1 MGLIPRAWVLAAV
14 LALTACGSS
23 SPPATHDPEA
33 PLRDAFAQILADADS
48 VLYGDLLNYL
58 GNHDAE
64 RIPTRCRADTC
75 SLGFIRYSDPT
86 RFSVENVDLAVVG
99 TRPGIRIVRE
109 DGSFEWTDV
118 EVYGGWMQYAFFATQ
133 ADLFTNPADPNRGYT
148 RVKAY
153 AVGQSS
159 GVNPILAGA
168 SARWSG
174 LMLGRDLAVGSD
186 RGQALQGDATIH
198 VEFGAAGMAAD
209 VRFSGIAV
217 IGSGAARPDMEWRGM
232 AVEGGAFERYESP
245 SERIRGR
252 FYGPGQEEAGGI
264 FERGTITGAFGGVR
278 H

>member
-1 MGLIPRAWVLAAV
+1 VIPRTLALAAV
-14 LALTACGSS
+14 LALTACGNSD
-23 SPPATHDPEA
+23 PATMDDPAE
-33 PLRDAFAQILADADS
+33 PLRDAFARILADADS
-48 VLYGDLLNYL
+48 VLYGDIVNYL
-58 GNHDAE
+58 GNRAAE

-86 RFSVENVDLAVVG
+86 RFSVENVDLTLVG
-99 TRPGIRIVRE
+99 TRPGIQIVRE

-118 EVYGGWMQYAFFATQ
+118 EVYGGWMRHAFFATQ

-153 AVGQSS
+153 AVGQSP
-159 GVNPILAGA
+159 GVNPILTGG
-168 SARWSG
+168 SAQWSG

-186 RGQALQGDATIH
+186 RGRALRGDATIR

-209 VRFSGIAV
+209 VLFSGIAV
-217 IGSGAARPDMEWRGM
+217 IGSGAARPDMAWRGM
-232 AVEGGAFERYESP
+232 PVAAGAFEHYESP

-252 FYGPGQEEAGGI
+252 FYGPDQQETGGI

-278 H
+278 R

>member
-1 MGLIPRAWVLAAV
+1 MIPKALVLATV
-14 LALTACGSS
+14 LALSACGGSA
-23 SPPATHDPEA
+23 PVTTDDPAG

-48 VLYGDLLNYL
+48 VLYGDLVNYI
-58 GNHDAE
+58 GNRDAE

-86 RFSVENVDLAVVG
+86 RFSVENVDLTLVG
-99 TRPGIRIVRE
+99 TWPGIRIVRE

-153 AVGQSS
+153 AVGESP
-159 GVNPILAGA
+159 GVNPILAGG
-168 SARWSG
+168 SAQWSG

-198 VEFGAAGMAAD
+198 VQFGAARMEAD
-209 VRFSGIAV
+209 VQFSGIAV
-217 IGSGAARPDMEWRGM
+217 IESGAARPDMAWRGM
-232 AVEGGAFERYESP
+232 TVEAGAFEHYESP

-252 FYGPGQEEAGGI
+252 FYGPDQQEAGGI

-278 H
+278 R

>member
-1 MGLIPRAWVLAAV
+1 MIPKALALATV
-14 LALTACGSS
+14 LALSACGGST
-23 SPPATHDPEA
+23 PATTEDPAA
-33 PLRDAFAQILADADS
+33 PLREAFARILADADS
-48 VLYGDLLNYL
+48 VLYGDLVNYL
-58 GNHDAE
+58 GNHEAE

-75 SLGFIRYSDPT
+75 SLGFVRYSDPT
-86 RFSVENVDLAVVG
+86 RFSVENVDLTVAG

-153 AVGQSS
+153 AVGQSP
-159 GVNPILAGA
+159 GVNPILTGG

-198 VEFGAAGMAAD
+198 VEFGAAGMEAD
-209 VRFSGIAV
+209 VEFSGIAV
-217 IGSGAARPDMEWRGM
+217 IASGAARPDMAWRGM
-232 AVEGGAFERYESP
+232 TVEAGGFERYESP

-252 FYGPGQEEAGGI
+252 FYGPEQQEAGGI
-264 FERGTITGAFGGVR
+264 FEHGTITGAFGGVR
-278 H
+278 R

>member
-1 MGLIPRAWVLAAV
+1 MIPKA
-14 LALTACGSS
+14 LALATMLALSACGGST
-23 SPPATHDPEA
+23 PATTEDPAA
-33 PLRDAFAQILADADS
+33 PLRDAFARILADADS
-48 VLYGDLLNYL
+48 VLYGDLVNYL
-58 GNHDAE
+58 GNRDAE

-86 RFSVENVDLAVVG
+86 RFSVENVDLTAVG

-153 AVGQSS
+153 AVGESP
-159 GVNPILAGA
+159 GVNPILAGG
-168 SARWSG
+168 SAQWSG
-174 LMLGRDLAVGSD
+174 LMLGRDLAVGPD

-198 VEFGAAGMAAD
+198 VEFGAAGMEAD
-209 VRFSGIAV
+209 VEFSGIAV
-217 IGSGAARPDMEWRGM
+217 IASGSARPDMAWRGM
-232 AVEGGAFERYESP
+232 TVEAGGFERYESP

-252 FYGPGQEEAGGI
+252 FYGPEQQEAGGI
-264 FERGTITGAFGGVR
+264 FEHGTITGAFGGVR
-278 H
+278 R